1 MWRWLVSYMN
11 SIGIDTE
18 RKKRKKVKLLS
29 RVQLFGTPWTVAHQA
44 PLSMGFSKQRYWS
57 GLPFPSPGNL
67 PNPRNEPGS
76 PALPVDSLLSEP
88 PGKPNWY
95 RCFQNVSH
103 LNHVVFD
110 LKGESLSLSVDLSLS
125 FSQTH
130 LHHTCISSFS
140 LKIFKTQ
147 IYFLPKILKFYLL

>member
-1 MWRWLVSYMN
+1 MCLLNWYESESVS
-11 SIGIDTE
+11 
-18 RKKRKKVKLLS
+18 LS
-29 RVQLFGTPWTVAHQA
+29 VMSDSLGTPWTVAHQT
-44 PLSMGFSKQRYWS
+44 PLSMEFSRQGYWS
-57 GLPFPSPGNL
+57 GLPFPSPGDL
-67 PNPRNEPGS
+67 PNPRIEPES
-76 PALPVDSLLSEP
+76 PALQADSLLSEP
-88 PGKPNWY
+88 PGKPNLY

-110 LKGESLSLSVDLSLS
+110 IKGESLSLSVGPSLS

-130 LHHTCISSFS
+130 LNHTCISSFS